1 MFIIK
6 LCRVWGRAARAQPSQ
21 FQVHARSWSLL
32 KIGEGGVVAGVLCA
46 LEGLVVDVAT
56 SVNAT
61 HSKSARGPLVHP
73 RAEHRIICTS

>member
-1 MFIIK
+1 M
-6 LCRVWGRAARAQPSQ
+6 LLVLNQVSSRCMLGRGT
-21 FQVHARSWSLL
+21 LL
-32 KIGEGGVVAGVLCA
+32 KIGEVGAVAGVLCA

-61 HSKSARGPLVHP
+61 HSKSASGPLVHP